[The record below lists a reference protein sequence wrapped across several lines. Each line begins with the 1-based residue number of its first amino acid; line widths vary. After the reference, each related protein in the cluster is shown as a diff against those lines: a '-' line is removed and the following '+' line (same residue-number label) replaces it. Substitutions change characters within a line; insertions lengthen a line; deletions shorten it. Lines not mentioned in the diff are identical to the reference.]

1 MNTCNILRPKTIW
14 KRCKEHCFGWL
25 MMEYQIIPEYGKE
38 RQDNFKGGTSSL
50 SNVNKGFFFMHLF
63 NYYHESF
70 PQLGSFIPYW
80 LIYLDPER
88 IIWTTSTC
96 GILSFTDV
104 KMKIEDEKI
113 SNAKRFRLQCPLWR
127 WKERHLFDS
136 RLLISEKCMD
146 FYKYLLCSKINI

>member
-1 MNTCNILRPKTIW
+1 
-14 KRCKEHCFGWL
+14 

-88 IIWTTSTC
+88 IISTTSTC
-96 GILSFTDV
+96 SILSFTDV

-113 SNAKRFRLQCPLWR
+113 SNAKRFRLQCPL
-127 WKERHLFDS
+127 
-136 RLLISEKCMD
+136 
-146 FYKYLLCSKINI
+146 